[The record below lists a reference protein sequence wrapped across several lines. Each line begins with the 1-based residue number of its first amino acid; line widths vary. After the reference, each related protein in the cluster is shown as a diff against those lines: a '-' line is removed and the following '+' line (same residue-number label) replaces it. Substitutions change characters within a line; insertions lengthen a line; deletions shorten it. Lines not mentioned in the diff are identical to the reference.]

1 MPQITIVSH
10 GDGAAVVL
18 PNAILESIVM
28 QVGDMLDVTVSD
40 QLLILRPVDDAERK
54 RLMADLTQEV
64 LDRRNDAYQRLA

>member
-18 PNAILESIVM
+18 PNAILESIGM